1 MFAVFPL
8 GMETTYPPDKTI
20 CFSAGTPFGLLNAI
34 NKAFYTCAADVCW
47 CAHVFIGILPT

>member
-20 CFSAGTPFGLLNAI
+20 CFSAGTPFGLLNTKTNPVRTTGVHNI
-34 NKAFYTCAADVCW
+34 YSK
-47 CAHVFIGILPT
+47 